1 MAQKIRDTMNAG
13 RTNPNGRDRE
23 NKYSNGE
30 KSLVRTRRERRRNE
44 EESLYNRYR

>member
-1 MAQKIRDTMNAG
+1 MAQKIRDIMNTG

-30 KSLVRTRRERRRNE
+30 KYLARTRRKRRRNE
-44 EESLYNRYR
+44 EESLYNGYR